1 MIEEMNEALE
11 FLGEEYGQHL
21 ADCENNIDAFYDE
34 VLSVK
39 ERLQNLL
46 TDILDLLD
54 TIKSYLEV
62 LTIFISNFLQVL
74 LYVLA
79 SIFTV
84 LGIWLIAF
92 KKTKRNTKIIY
103 AVIFFIWLVSPR
115 ILPSVMRQFDFDTC
129 VDIGI
134 CAEGLR
140 FSNGIMNK
148 EYCLK
153 EGQKWDDKEKMCD
166 MRIEMRTCEKQGYEW
181 IYPEDKCSHEI
192 IRNW

>member
-1 MIEEMNEALE
+1 MKT
-11 FLGEEYGQHL
+11 F
-21 ADCENNIDAFYDE
+21 FKK
-34 VLSVK
+34 LSLILFRIMVAVVK
-39 ERLQNLL
+39 
-46 TDILDLLD
+46 IF
-54 TIKSYLEV
+54 ICSSI
-62 LTIFISNFLQVL
+62 TIFVGYFAAIASVIASVGKQGFDWQVL

-79 SIFTV
+79 SILTV

-103 AVIFFIWLVSPR
+103 AVICFIWLVSPR

-140 FSNGIMNK
+140 FANGVMNK

-153 EGQKWDDKEKMCD
+153 EGKKWDDEEKMCA
-166 MRIEMRTCEKQGYEW
+166 MRIEMRTCEKQGYKW
-181 IYPEDKCSHEI
+181 IYTEDKCSHEI
-192 IRNW
+192 IKNW

>member
-1 MIEEMNEALE
+1 MKA
-11 FLGEEYGQHL
+11 FLKK
-21 ADCENNIDAFYDE
+21 
-34 VLSVK
+34 LSLILFRIMVAVVK
-39 ERLQNLL
+39 
-46 TDILDLLD
+46 T
-54 TIKSYLEV
+54 
-62 LTIFISNFLQVL
+62 FICLSITVFVGYFAAIASVIASVGKQGFDWQVL

-79 SIFTV
+79 SIFTA
-84 LGIWLIAF
+84 LGTWLLAF

-140 FSNGIMNK
+140 FANGVMNK

-153 EGQKWDDKEKMCD
+153 EGKKWDDEEKICD
-166 MRIEMRTCEKQGYEW
+166 MRIEMRTCEKQGYKW
-181 IYPEDKCSHEI
+181 IYTEDKCSHKI
-192 IRNW
+192 IKNW